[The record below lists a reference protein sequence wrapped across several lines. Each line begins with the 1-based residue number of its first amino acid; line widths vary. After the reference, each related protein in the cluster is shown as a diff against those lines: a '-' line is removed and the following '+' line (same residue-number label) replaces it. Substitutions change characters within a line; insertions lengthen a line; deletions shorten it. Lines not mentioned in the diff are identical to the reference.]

1 MASSIP
7 ARCRIAAHEFF
18 LAASL
23 TCERRACIRSSRPD
37 RLTERS
43 SSVRAQPPCRRTCV
57 AFPSRET
64 LDCSRAPSV
73 FLFPAHFTSPSAPL
87 RHPRPYSS
95 RPPAVARFASTI
107 VVGARLS
114 QDPLIDPPRRL
125 IARPVTVPQ
134 TNDRDPASLR
144 PTLAIS
150 EQQYPHS
157 IPTQEIVYT
166 ARSRHNAARDD
177 EHGTADLAAPA
188 VESLAR
194 V

>member
-1 MASSIP
+1 VYQIEPGQSQTETGSS
-7 ARCRIAAHEFF
+7 
-18 LAASL
+18 
-23 TCERRACIRSSRPD
+23 
-37 RLTERS
+37 S

-73 FLFPAHFTSPSAPL
+73 FLFPAHFTSPRAPL

-194 V
+194 L